1 MCILL
6 YCILICIYIYICTMY
21 GITYANRGLTH
32 SIGSLGCLLH
42 LQTYPMIF
50 PWYSHCCPLNLGELN
65 PDQDSRWPLPRPRTR
80 TFAPVFWKIALE
92 SQGQRSTLRHILCV
106 AMWLWFETLNI
117 KRGGKSD
124 ENGCSFHLD
133 SHMRHIGID
142 HSPYWMCFVS
152 SWRGCNPNHT
162 SRSHWLMLQP
172 VLWDCLGTGMV

>member
-1 MCILL
+1 MIDMYIYIYHYILIYIYIYIYIIIYIYIYDTICVY
-6 YCILICIYIYICTMY
+6 YCIVYLYVYIYICTMY

-65 PDQDSRWPLPRPRTR
+65 PCVSWPQDQDSRWPLPRPRTR

-124 ENGCSFHLD
+124 EMD
-133 SHMRHIGID
+133 V
-142 HSPYWMCFVS
+142 HSI
-152 SWRGCNPNHT
+152 
-162 SRSHWLMLQP
+162 
-172 VLWDCLGTGMV
+172 